1 MLLYYNN
8 KEYLDRQYETD
19 DDDYSL
25 DSYEDKEAEEW
36 FRELLESEFNEKKG
50 E

>member
-19 DDDYSL
+19 DDDSL
-25 DSYEDKEAEEW
+25 DIYDDVESEEW
-36 FRELLESEFNEKKG
+36 FRELLESEFNDKKG